1 MLTHRARLE
10 ACLTLAPT
18 DRVPVALWRH
28 FPVDDQ
34 TPEGLAR
41 ATIAFQRQFD
51 FDLVKVTPAS
61 SFCLKDWGVEDVWRG
76 SSEGTRDYTRY
87 IIQQPEDWARLPV
100 LDPYQGHLGAQLRCL
115 ELIVKELGP
124 DTPVLQTIF
133 SPLSQAK
140 NLSGGANLLVHLRR
154 HPEALQ
160 QGLQIITESTRR
172 FIEAARLTGIAGIF
186 YAVQHAQFG
195 LLSVEEYQ
203 TFGRP
208 FDLQALE
215 PSQDMWLNM
224 LHLHGS
230 EVMFDLFVDYPVQI
244 FNWHDRESYPDLR
257 EGLKRLTS
265 RQPAGIACGGIQRQ
279 TITLG
284 DPTQVRAEAQEA
296 ITISQGRAFILG
308 TGCVTPIIAPY
319 GNLLAARMSVEVPV
333 R

>member
-1 MLTHRARLE
+1 MITHRDRLE
-10 ACLTLAPT
+10 ACLSLAPT
-18 DRVPVALWRH
+18 DRTPVSLWRH

-76 SSEGTRDYTRY
+76 SSEGTRDYTHY
-87 IIQQPEDWARLPV
+87 IIQNPEDWEHLPV
-100 LDPYQGHLGAQLRCL
+100 LDPYKGHLGAQLQCL
-115 ELIVKELGP
+115 EIIVRELGP

-154 HPEALQ
+154 YPEALKH
-160 QGLQIITESTRR
+160 GLQIITETTRR
-172 FIEAARLTGIAGIF
+172 FIDAAHRTGIAGIF

-208 FDLQALE
+208 YDLQVLE
-215 PSQDMWLNM
+215 LSQDLWLNM

-230 EVMFDLFVDYPVQI
+230 EVMFDLFVDYPVQV
-244 FNWHDRESYPDLR
+244 FNWHDRESYPNLK
-257 EGLKRLTS
+257 EGLKRLAN
-265 RQPAGIACGGIQRQ
+265 RQPVGVACGGIQRQ

-284 DPTQVRAEAQEA
+284 DPSQVMSEAREA
-296 ITISQGRAFILG
+296 IAASQGRAFILG

-319 GNLLAARMSVEVPV
+319 GNILAARLSVEAGE
-333 R
+333 